1 LGEPASGVT
10 LHPRALLPT
19 VLTSGPYR
27 FFFYMADRVERPHV
41 HVERE
46 DYRAKI
52 WLDPVV
58 IAYAGRFGGRELRK
72 IERIVEENRYDML
85 EQWDAYF
92 GV

>member
-1 LGEPASGVT
+1 
-10 LHPRALLPT
+10 
-19 VLTSGPYR
+19 
-27 FFFYMADRVERPHV
+27 VERD
-41 HVERE
+41 